1 MITKQQLKI
10 LSVYGSNL
18 FGELTFRQV
27 KEQSRQKSNNVVQ
40 IALKEFLNNGLVK
53 PRQVGDVN
61 TYSLNLNSLAC
72 SYLNLIN
79 ELGIGERKL
88 PFKVLDEIR
97 LRVSRYTP
105 FFILLVFGS
114 YAKGKADPKSDLDI
128 AIIVESLQTKKEI
141 IPALETVKRRELLGI
156 DYHIFTLGE
165 FHEMLMAAQENVGK
179 EIYRDGLIYHG
190 AIPYYSII
198 SSLKNGTS
206 FRTESL
212 TGRE

>member
-1 MITKQQLKI
+1 MITKQQLRI
-10 LSVYGSNL
+10 LSVYGNNL

-40 IALKEFLNNGLVK
+40 IALREFLNNGLVR

-61 TYSLNLNSLAC
+61 TYSLNLNSLAY

-79 ELGIGERKL
+79 ELKLGGRKL

-97 LRVSRYTP
+97 LRVSRHTP

-114 YAKGKADPKSDLDI
+114 YAKGKANSKSDLDV
-128 AIIVESLQTKKEI
+128 ALIVESPQTKKEI

-156 DYHIFTLGE
+156 DYHIFTVGE
-165 FHEMLMAAQENVGK
+165 FLEMLRAGPENVGK
-179 EIYRDGLIYHG
+179 EIYRDGIICHG
-190 AIPYYSII
+190 AIAYYSII
-198 SSLKNGTS
+198 SSLKNENPS
-206 FRTESL
+206 
-212 TGRE
+212 